1 MDNFIDRIQYFMLQM
16 NINNNQ
22 LTVNA
27 GLSVGLIGK
36 AIKSKSGLNSDS
48 IEKILCAYPELNPN
62 WLLTGRGEMLID
74 NNYKNKN
81 ANLNA
86 NTNANP
92 LPKSEESNTNLSNKN
107 TPNRYLSPES
117 KERNTCNIAAEPE
130 VPYSLR
136 RNSHEEIALPGIL
149 DNESPL
155 SIPFYD
161 LPVSAGSLGILDL
174 DTCTTTSPSGH
185 VQMPV
190 FRGCEAIFPIVGISM
205 EPVVHSGDWIGIKSI
220 ENLSRS
226 WDFVQ
231 TGVIYL
237 IITREDRMI
246 KYIEKADDSDYIVCS
261 SPNYNPFKVYKGDIL
276 NIYRVKA
283 VAKGL

>member
-1 MDNFIDRIQYFMLQM
+1 MILENLKKFIDFKRISIAAFEKSIGMSNNSFRKSLNTGGNLGSDKLENILKIYPEINPAWILTGCGDMLIST
-16 NINNNQ
+16 NSPEKNVD
-22 LTVNA
+22 VNVDA
-27 GLSVGLIGK
+27 NVDVSS
-36 AIKSKSGLNSDS
+36 KSKEIYSA
-48 IEKILCAYPELNPN
+48 KA
-62 WLLTGRGEMLID
+62 
-74 NNYKNKN
+74 
-81 ANLNA
+81 
-86 NTNANP
+86 
-92 LPKSEESNTNLSNKN
+92 SNKSTQN
-107 TPNRYLSPES
+107 SYLSPES
-117 KERNTCNIAAEPE
+117 EEGNTCNIAAESE
-130 VPYSLR
+130 APYLSR
-136 RNSHEEIALPGIL
+136 RKSHEEIALPGIL

-174 DTCTTTSPSGH
+174 DTCTTTSPSGYI
-185 VQMPV
+185 QMPV
-190 FRGCEAIFPIVGISM
+190 FRGCEAIFPIMGISM

-220 ENLSRS
+220 DNLSRS

>member
-1 MDNFIDRIQYFMLQM
+1 MGAKQNLKEYLNAM
-16 NINNNQ
+16 NISPAQ
-22 LTVNA
+22 FYRET
-27 GLSVGLIGK
+27 GLSNGFLNQGDNISSNSVEIIISIYSNLNLSWLITK
-36 AIKSKSGLNSDS
+36 K
-48 IEKILCAYPELNPN
+48 
-62 WLLTGRGEMLID
+62 GEMLIS
-74 NNYKNKN
+74 NNSESKN
-81 ANLNA
+81 AKEDAKVNA
-86 NTNANP
+86 
-92 LPKSEESNTNLSNKN
+92 KVSNKN
-107 TPNRYLSPES
+107 TPNCYLSPES
-117 KERNTCNIAAEPE
+117 EERNTCNIAAESE
-130 VPYSLR
+130 VPYLPKSKR
-136 RNSHEEIALPGIL
+136 HEEIALSGIL

-174 DTCTTTSPSGH
+174 DTCTTTSPSGYI
-185 VQMPV
+185 QMPV
-190 FRGCEAIFPIVGISM
+190 FRGCEAIFPIMGISM

-220 ENLSRS
+220 DNLSRS

>member
-1 MDNFIDRIQYFMLQM
+1 MQEKKQKISPIKQRILQYVDTLGISKRDFYAKTGISRGTLESSTGITEDTITKVFAAYPDLSLSWVIVGTGEML
-16 NINNNQ
+16 NN
-22 LTVNA
+22 
-27 GLSVGLIGK
+27 
-36 AIKSKSGLNSDS
+36 SKSG
-48 IEKILCAYPELNPN
+48 EKNCNPN
-62 WLLTGRGEMLID
+62 C
-74 NNYKNKN
+74 NPYC
-81 ANLNA
+81 
-86 NTNANP
+86 NP
-92 LPKSEESNTNLSNKN
+92 LLESEKNNVLSELA
-107 TPNRYLSPES
+107 TPYFSRE
-117 KERNTCNIAAEPE
+117 KG
-130 VPYSLR
+130 
-136 RNSHEEIALPGIL
+136 HEEIALPGTL

-205 EPVVHSGDWIGIKSI
+205 EPIVHSGDWIGIKSI